1 MSLRS
6 CWFRSC
12 CKRERFVQFNPN
24 KDWRREA
31 PILFCCFDPPNMI
44 KKIRI
49 MGPETPC
56 RYLNL
61 KRDRWFNMAGK
72 TTKGNARPARTK
84 RGSFRVGDLAVYP
97 AHGVGQIQAVESRVV
112 NGEKHDF
119 YILKVLENGMVIMIP
134 TTNVDSVGLRCL
146 IDVKEIPKVYAVMRT
161 KREMLGDNQTWNRR
175 YREYME
181 KIKTGS
187 LFDVAEVFRDLFRLK
202 LTKDLS
208 FGERKLYDTAQVL
221 LVKELSKAKKT
232 DEKTIISE
240 IESLFSHEAA

>member
-1 MSLRS
+1 
-6 CWFRSC
+6 
-12 CKRERFVQFNPN
+12 
-24 KDWRREA
+24 
-31 PILFCCFDPPNMI
+31 
-44 KKIRI
+44 
-49 MGPETPC
+49 
-56 RYLNL
+56 
-61 KRDRWFNMAGK
+61 MAGK
-72 TTKGNARPARTK
+72 AIKETVAPGKLKNRK
-84 RGSFRVGDLAVYP
+84 FRVGDLAVYP
-97 AHGVGQIQAVESRVV
+97 AHGVGQIQAVESREV

-134 TTNVDSVGLRCL
+134 IRNVESVGLRCL

-161 KREMLGDNQTWNRR
+161 KRELLVDNQTWNRR

>member
-1 MSLRS
+1 
-6 CWFRSC
+6 
-12 CKRERFVQFNPN
+12 
-24 KDWRREA
+24 
-31 PILFCCFDPPNMI
+31 
-44 KKIRI
+44 
-49 MGPETPC
+49 
-56 RYLNL
+56 
-61 KRDRWFNMAGK
+61 MAGK
-72 TTKGNARPARTK
+72 AIKETVAPGKLKNRK
-84 RGSFRVGDLAVYP
+84 FRVGDLAVYP
-97 AHGVGQIQAVESRVV
+97 AHGVGQIQAVESREV

-134 TTNVDSVGLRCL
+134 IRNVESVGLRCL
-146 IDVKEIPKVYAVMRT
+146 IDVKEIPKVYAVMKT
-161 KREMLGDNQTWNRR
+161 KRELLVDNQTWNRR

>member
-1 MSLRS
+1 
-6 CWFRSC
+6 
-12 CKRERFVQFNPN
+12 
-24 KDWRREA
+24 
-31 PILFCCFDPPNMI
+31 
-44 KKIRI
+44 
-49 MGPETPC
+49 
-56 RYLNL
+56 
-61 KRDRWFNMAGK
+61 MAGK
-72 TTKGNARPARTK
+72 TIKANARPPAKPK
-84 RGSFRVGDLAVYP
+84 RRGFRVGDLAVYP

-119 YILKVLENGMVIMIP
+119 YILRVLENGMVIMIP
-134 TTNVDSVGLRCL
+134 TGNVESVGLRCL

-161 KREMLGDNQTWNRR
+161 RREMLADNQTWNRR

-232 DEKTIISE
+232 DEKTIITE

>member
-1 MSLRS
+1 
-6 CWFRSC
+6 
-12 CKRERFVQFNPN
+12 
-24 KDWRREA
+24 
-31 PILFCCFDPPNMI
+31 
-44 KKIRI
+44 

-61 KRDRWFNMAGK
+61 KRDRWLNMAGK
-72 TTKGNARPARTK
+72 TIKTNARPARLK
-84 RGSFRVGDLAVYP
+84 RGCFRVGDLAVYP

-134 TTNVDSVGLRCL
+134 TSNVDSVGLRCL

>member
-1 MSLRS
+1 
-6 CWFRSC
+6 
-12 CKRERFVQFNPN
+12 
-24 KDWRREA
+24 
-31 PILFCCFDPPNMI
+31 
-44 KKIRI
+44 
-49 MGPETPC
+49 
-56 RYLNL
+56 
-61 KRDRWFNMAGK
+61 MAGK
-72 TTKGNARPARTK
+72 TIKENVRPTRLK
-84 RGSFRVGDLAVYP
+84 KSRFRVGDLAVYP
-97 AHGVGQIQAVESRVV
+97 AHGVGQIQAVESRTV

-134 TTNVDSVGLRCL
+134 TGNVDSVGLRCL
-146 IDVKEIPKVYAVMRT
+146 IDVKEIPKVYAVMKT
-161 KREMLGDNQTWNRR
+161 KRDMLGDNQTWNRR

-208 FGERKLYDTAQVL
+208 FGERKLDDTAQVL

>member
-1 MSLRS
+1 
-6 CWFRSC
+6 
-12 CKRERFVQFNPN
+12 
-24 KDWRREA
+24 
-31 PILFCCFDPPNMI
+31 
-44 KKIRI
+44 
-49 MGPETPC
+49 
-56 RYLNL
+56 
-61 KRDRWFNMAGK
+61 MAGK
-72 TTKGNARPARTK
+72 TIKENVKPLRPKKSR
-84 RGSFRVGDLAVYP
+84 FRVGDLAVYP
-97 AHGVGQIQAVESRVV
+97 AHGVGQIQAVESRTV

-134 TTNVDSVGLRCL
+134 TGNVDSVGLRCL

-161 KREMLGDNQTWNRR
+161 KRDMLGDNQTWNRR

>member
-1 MSLRS
+1 MAAKTIKENVRL
-6 CWFRSC
+6 
-12 CKRERFVQFNPN
+12 
-24 KDWRREA
+24 A
-31 PILFCCFDPPNMI
+31 PS
-44 KKIRI
+44 KKNR
-49 MGPETPC
+49 
-56 RYLNL
+56 
-61 KRDRWFNMAGK
+61 
-72 TTKGNARPARTK
+72 
-84 RGSFRVGDLAVYP
+84 FRVGDLAVYP
-97 AHGVGQIQAVESRVV
+97 AHGVGQIQAVESRTV

-134 TTNVDSVGLRCL
+134 TGNVDSVGLRCL
-146 IDVKEIPKVYAVMRT
+146 IDAKEIPKVYAVMKT
-161 KREMLGDNQTWNRR
+161 KREMVADNQTWNRR

>member
-1 MSLRS
+1 
-6 CWFRSC
+6 
-12 CKRERFVQFNPN
+12 
-24 KDWRREA
+24 
-31 PILFCCFDPPNMI
+31 
-44 KKIRI
+44 
-49 MGPETPC
+49 
-56 RYLNL
+56 
-61 KRDRWFNMAGK
+61 MAGK
-72 TTKGNARPARTK
+72 TTKENARPARLK
-84 RGSFRVGDLAVYP
+84 KGRFRVGDLAVYP
-97 AHGVGQIQAVESRVV
+97 AHGVGQIQAVESRTV

-134 TTNVDSVGLRCL
+134 TGNVDSVGLRCL

-161 KREMLGDNQTWNRR
+161 KRDMLGDNQTWNRR